1 MSSLGDV
8 VVVCEG
14 EPEPVQPWGVA
25 LQDQRERMDS
35 SMQLLM
41 EQAVVVQ
48 KRVET

>member
-14 EPEPVQPWGVA
+14 EPEPVQPWAVA
-25 LQDQRERMDS
+25 LQAQRERMDS
-35 SMQLLM
+35 SM
-41 EQAVVVQ
+41 QAVVVQ